1 MAKLADH
8 LERIARQTE
17 AIAKEF
23 VSIGDRVLSSIS
35 MMATIMVTV
44 LGYGA
49 KRAPQEANIGGYATV
64 NAAHSNRP
72 ATAGPKSR
80 QSYGDRSCGRHQVA
94 RKRPCCRALEV
105 TGVQLLSVLR
115 ERVRAIGSQGC
126 WMGAFWGMA
135 ERTRVNPII
144 PLRPNVRQLTLVRGV
159 ASGVINGSSCGHR
172 ACDRA
177 RRNIRT
183 RAIEDPQRRI

>member
-1 MAKLADH
+1 VAKLADH

-35 MMATIMVTV
+35 MMATIMVTA

-80 QSYGDRSCGRHQVA
+80 QSHGDRRCGRHQSSQEAAVL
-94 RKRPCCRALEV
+94 PGLEV
-105 TGVQLLSVLR
+105 SGVQLLSVMR
-115 ERVRAIGSQGC
+115 ERSDERAIGSQGC

-135 ERTRVNPII
+135 ERTRVNPIN
-144 PLRPNVRQLTLVRGV
+144 PLRPN
-159 ASGVINGSSCGHR
+159 I
-172 ACDRA
+172 D
-177 RRNIRT
+177 
-183 RAIEDPQRRI
+183 